1 MNDKTI
7 KRIRKK
13 TRVPGTNMPPRFS
26 FTLRIEQS
34 THDRLEAMLKGS
46 EMSRNDY
53 ISRLI
58 DHDLSLRE
66 KLSVLNTPYPQKQH
80 ES

>member
-1 MNDKTI
+1 MNDQPT
-7 KRIRKK
+7 KRTRKK
-13 TRVPGTNMPPRFS
+13 RRVPGTDKPPRFS

-34 THDRLEAMLKGS
+34 THDRLEAMLAGS

-58 DHDLSLRE
+58 EHDLSLRQ
-66 KLSVLNTPYPQKQH
+66 KMSVLNTSYSPKNQ
-80 ES
+80 E